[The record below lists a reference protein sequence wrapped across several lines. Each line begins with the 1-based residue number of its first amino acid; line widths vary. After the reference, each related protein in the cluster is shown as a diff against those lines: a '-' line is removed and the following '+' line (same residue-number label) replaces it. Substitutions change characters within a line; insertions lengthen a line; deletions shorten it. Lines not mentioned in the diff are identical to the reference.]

1 MGESLTL
8 YKLIVLY
15 MLEKVDF
22 PLTNAQ
28 ISGFILD
35 KGYTTYFHLQ
45 QALSELTESELIH
58 CETIRNSSYFS
69 ITKSGEQ
76 TLEYFGKEI
85 PKEIKGEIAEFFKNN
100 AMEIKEEL
108 STFANYYRGE
118 KEGYQVRCSAKE
130 KEVPLAEAAKKVVE
144 ATGMSKVF
152 FTNKILPMQCEKLAL
167 NSDYRRN
174 NSLKF

>member
-85 PKEIKGEIAEFFKNN
+85 PKEIKGGTFNLCQLLQRRKRR
-100 AMEIKEEL
+100 L
-108 STFANYYRGE
+108 SG
-118 KEGYQVRCSAKE
+118 S
-130 KEVPLAEAAKKVVE
+130 
-144 ATGMSKVF
+144 
-152 FTNKILPMQCEKLAL
+152 MQRKRKRSTA
-167 NSDYRRN
+167 Y
-174 NSLKF
+174 

>member
-58 CETIRNSSYFS
+58 CETIRISRLQNPENRHLSISEKKFLKKSKEKLLNFS
-69 ITKSGEQ
+69 KIMQWKSRKNFQPLPIITK
-76 TLEYFGKEI
+76 
-85 PKEIKGEIAEFFKNN
+85 
-100 AMEIKEEL
+100 
-108 STFANYYRGE
+108 E
-118 KEGYQVRCSAKE
+118 K
-130 KEVPLAEAAKKVVE
+130 KKVIRFD
-144 ATGMSKVF
+144 AAQK
-152 FTNKILPMQCEKLAL
+152 KKKYRLL
-167 NSDYRRN
+167 N
-174 NSLKF
+174 

>member
-76 TLEYFGKEI
+76 TLEYFGKE
-85 PKEIKGEIAEFFKNN
+85 
-100 AMEIKEEL
+100 L
-108 STFANYYRGE
+108 STFANYYKGE

-130 KEVPLAEAAKKVVE
+130 KEVPLIELTMTVPTKAAAEAVCASWQTK
-144 ATGMSKVF
+144 
-152 FTNKILPMQCEKLAL
+152 NKAVYEKLL
-167 NSDYRRN
+167 DM
-174 NSLKF
+174 LM

>member
-76 TLEYFGKEI
+76 TLDFFGKEI

-108 STFANYYRGE
+108 STFANYYKGE

-130 KEVPLAEAAKKVVE
+130 KEVPLIELTMTVPTKAAAEAVCDSWQTK
-144 ATGMSKVF
+144 
-152 FTNKILPMQCEKLAL
+152 NKAVYEKLL
-167 NSDYRRN
+167 DM
-174 NSLKF
+174 LM

>member
-45 QALSELTESELIH
+45 QALSELTESELIR

-108 STFANYYRGE
+108 STFANYYKGE

-130 KEVPLAEAAKKVVE
+130 KEVPLIELTMTVPTKAAAEAVCASWQTK
-144 ATGMSKVF
+144 
-152 FTNKILPMQCEKLAL
+152 NKAVYEKLL
-167 NSDYRRN
+167 DM
-174 NSLKF
+174 LM

>member
-130 KEVPLAEAAKKVVE
+130 KEVPLIELTMTVPTKAAAEAVSWQTK
-144 ATGMSKVF
+144 
-152 FTNKILPMQCEKLAL
+152 NKAVYEKLL
-167 NSDYRRN
+167 DM
-174 NSLKF
+174 LM

>member
-108 STFANYYRGE
+108 STFANYYKGE

-130 KEVPLAEAAKKVVE
+130 KEVPLIELTMTVPTKAAAEAVCASWQ
-144 ATGMSKVF
+144 MLYR
-152 FTNKILPMQCEKLAL
+152 TNT
-167 NSDYRRN
+167 RN
-174 NSLKF
+174 FH

>member
-85 PKEIKGEIAEFFKNN
+85 SKEIKAEIAEFFKNN

-130 KEVPLAEAAKKVVE
+130 KEVPLIELTITVPTKAAAEAVCA
-144 ATGMSKVF
+144 SWQ
-152 FTNKILPMQCEKLAL
+152 NKNKAVYEKLL
-167 NSDYRRN
+167 DM
-174 NSLKF
+174 LM

>member
-118 KEGYQVRCSAKE
+118 KE
-130 KEVPLAEAAKKVVE
+130 VPLIELTMTVPTKAAAEAVCASWQTK
-144 ATGMSKVF
+144 
-152 FTNKILPMQCEKLAL
+152 NKAVYEKLL
-167 NSDYRRN
+167 DM
-174 NSLKF
+174 LM

>member
-108 STFANYYRGE
+108 STFANYYKGE

-130 KEVPLAEAAKKVVE
+130 KEVPLIELTMTVPTKAAAEAVCASWQIK
-144 ATGMSKVF
+144 
-152 FTNKILPMQCEKLAL
+152 NKAVYEKLL
-167 NSDYRRN
+167 DM
-174 NSLKF
+174 LM

>member
-118 KEGYQVRCSAKE
+118 KEGYQVRCAAKE
-130 KEVPLAEAAKKVVE
+130 KEVPLIELTMTVPTKVTLKPCVLPGRQKIKPYMKNCW
-144 ATGMSKVF
+144 TCSCSMLSNF
-152 FTNKILPMQCEKLAL
+152 F
-167 NSDYRRN
+167 
-174 NSLKF
+174 

>member
-108 STFANYYRGE
+108 STFANYYKGE

-130 KEVPLAEAAKKVVE
+130 KEVPLIELTMTVPTKAAAEAVCDSWQTK
-144 ATGMSKVF
+144 
-152 FTNKILPMQCEKLAL
+152 NKAVYEKLL
-167 NSDYRRN
+167 DM
-174 NSLKF
+174 LM

>member
-85 PKEIKGEIAEFFKNN
+85 PKEIKGE
-100 AMEIKEEL
+100 
-108 STFANYYRGE
+108 

-130 KEVPLAEAAKKVVE
+130 KEVPLIELTMTVPTKAAAEAVCASWQTK
-144 ATGMSKVF
+144 
-152 FTNKILPMQCEKLAL
+152 NKAVYEKLL
-167 NSDYRRN
+167 DM
-174 NSLKF
+174 LM

>member
-76 TLEYFGKEI
+76 TLLNFSKI
-85 PKEIKGEIAEFFKNN
+85 MQWKSRKNFQPLP
-100 AMEIKEEL
+100 II
-108 STFANYYRGE
+108 T
-118 KEGYQVRCSAKE
+118 KE
-130 KEVPLAEAAKKVVE
+130 KKKVIRFD
-144 ATGMSKVF
+144 AAQRK
-152 FTNKILPMQCEKLAL
+152 KKYRLL
-167 NSDYRRN
+167 N
-174 NSLKF
+174 

>member
-108 STFANYYRGE
+108 STFANYYKGE

-130 KEVPLAEAAKKVVE
+130 KEVPLIELTMTVPTKAAAEAVCA
-144 ATGMSKVF
+144 SWQ
-152 FTNKILPMQCEKLAL
+152 TNNKAVYEKLL
-167 NSDYRRN
+167 DM
-174 NSLKF
+174 LM

>member
-108 STFANYYRGE
+108 QPLPIITEE
-118 KEGYQVRCSAKE
+118 K
-130 KEVPLAEAAKKVVE
+130 KKVIRFD
-144 ATGMSKVF
+144 AAQK
-152 FTNKILPMQCEKLAL
+152 KKKYRLL
-167 NSDYRRN
+167 N
-174 NSLKF
+174 

>member
-58 CETIRNSSYFS
+58 CETVRNSSYFS

-108 STFANYYRGE
+108 STFANYYKGE

-130 KEVPLAEAAKKVVE
+130 KEVPLIELTMTVPTKGAAAAVCASWQTK
-144 ATGMSKVF
+144 
-152 FTNKILPMQCEKLAL
+152 NKAVYEKLL
-167 NSDYRRN
+167 DM
-174 NSLKF
+174 LM

>member
-45 QALSELTESELIH
+45 QALSELT
-58 CETIRNSSYFS
+58 
-69 ITKSGEQ
+69 
-76 TLEYFGKEI
+76 
-85 PKEIKGEIAEFFKNN
+85 
-100 AMEIKEEL
+100 
-108 STFANYYRGE
+108 
-118 KEGYQVRCSAKE
+118 
-130 KEVPLAEAAKKVVE
+130 
-144 ATGMSKVF
+144 
-152 FTNKILPMQCEKLAL
+152 
-167 NSDYRRN
+167 
-174 NSLKF
+174 

>member
-85 PKEIKGEIAEFFKNN
+85 AEFFKNN

-130 KEVPLAEAAKKVVE
+130 KEVPLIELTMTVPTKAAAEAVCASWQTK
-144 ATGMSKVF
+144 
-152 FTNKILPMQCEKLAL
+152 NKAVYEKLL
-167 NSDYRRN
+167 DM
-174 NSLKF
+174 LM

>member
-76 TLEYFGKEI
+76 TLEYFGK
-85 PKEIKGEIAEFFKNN
+85 
-100 AMEIKEEL
+100 
-108 STFANYYRGE
+108 
-118 KEGYQVRCSAKE
+118 
-130 KEVPLAEAAKKVVE
+130 
-144 ATGMSKVF
+144 
-152 FTNKILPMQCEKLAL
+152 
-167 NSDYRRN
+167 
-174 NSLKF
+174 

>member
-130 KEVPLAEAAKKVVE
+130 KEVPLIELTMTVPTKAAAEAVCASWQTK
-144 ATGMSKVF
+144 
-152 FTNKILPMQCEKLAL
+152 NKAVDEKLL
-167 NSDYRRN
+167 DM
-174 NSLKF
+174 LM

>member
-108 STFANYYRGE
+108 STFANYYKGE

-130 KEVPLAEAAKKVVE
+130 KEVPLIELTMTVPTMSASEAVC
-144 ATGMSKVF
+144 GSWLSK
-152 FTNKILPMQCEKLAL
+152 NKAVYVNVLDMLM
-167 NSDYRRN
+167 
-174 NSLKF
+174 

>member
-118 KEGYQVRCSAKE
+118 KEALSGSMQRQ
-130 KEVPLAEAAKKVVE
+130 KK
-144 ATGMSKVF
+144 K
-152 FTNKILPMQCEKLAL
+152 KYRLL
-167 NSDYRRN
+167 N
-174 NSLKF
+174 

>member
-85 PKEIKGEIAEFFKNN
+85 PKEIKGEIAEFFKNGN
-100 AMEIKEEL
+100 QGRTFNLCQLLQRRKRRL
-108 STFANYYRGE
+108 SG
-118 KEGYQVRCSAKE
+118 S
-130 KEVPLAEAAKKVVE
+130 
-144 ATGMSKVF
+144 
-152 FTNKILPMQCEKLAL
+152 MQRKRKRSTA
-167 NSDYRRN
+167 Y
-174 NSLKF
+174 

>member
-58 CETIRNSSYFS
+58 CETVRNSSYFS

-108 STFANYYRGE
+108 STFANYYKGE

-130 KEVPLAEAAKKVVE
+130 KEVPLIELTMTVPTKAAAEAVCASTQTK
-144 ATGMSKVF
+144 
-152 FTNKILPMQCEKLAL
+152 NKAVYENLLDMLM
-167 NSDYRRN
+167 
-174 NSLKF
+174 

>member
-58 CETIRNSSYFS
+58 CETVRNSSYFS

-108 STFANYYRGE
+108 STFANYYKGE

-130 KEVPLAEAAKKVVE
+130 KEVPLIELTMTVPTKGAAAAVCASWQTKNNAVYE
-144 ATGMSKVF
+144 
-152 FTNKILPMQCEKLAL
+152 NLLAML
-167 NSDYRRN
+167 M
-174 NSLKF
+174 

>member
-108 STFANYYRGE
+108 STFANYYKGE

-130 KEVPLAEAAKKVVE
+130 KEVPLIELTMTVPTKAAAEAVCASWQTKNCW
-144 ATGMSKVF
+144 TCSCSMLSNF
-152 FTNKILPMQCEKLAL
+152 F
-167 NSDYRRN
+167 
-174 NSLKF
+174 